1 MKQRKQGISLIVLI
15 VTIIVLIILATS
27 IILTLSK
34 NNPIESAREAKFK
47 EDVRRFQDELAI
59 TIAKEYTDL
68 IGQRNTIINES
79 DYATIKEKYIPSFTK
94 AYAEKLV
101 ISNDKL
107 MFTNKLTKLQKKWI
121 NDLQIEKF
129 GKDYK
134 YIKNGLILHL
144 DEEVTDEG
152 IWTDLTGNGN
162 DVELHDIKVN
172 DDLSLSAKNETS
184 YASKDIQVGKSNT
197 IEVVLKYDSTNPG
210 MVWALKQAD
219 YKYSYLFNWSDNG
232 NTLSYRYRNENND
245 PYRFSVYDNITNED
259 SILGKAYLVSI
270 TFNSNTKNSDIYING
285 AYEKTVSI
293 NNFENLDFNNIIF
306 FNSYLGD
313 RSLTDGKIYSV
324 RIYDRVLTSEEIK
337 SNYDIDV
344 QRGLILKKGDYSSE
358 YIQDGLIIHYGSL
371 RQKNNNSL
379 IWKDL
384 SSNNND
390 ITLTNIKENWDNSLS
405 AIDSSSYAS
414 ANVNIPST
422 NTVEVVARYTSANIG
437 YIFCLIQHDN
447 NYFYLW
453 NYSDG
458 GNSFSYRYRNGSTW
472 SLLDNLTNET
482 GIMYKKYLL
491 TFVFDSGTKRCD
503 IYVNGLYKNTL
514 NVDNFENVNF
524 NSIKLFNSLDNTRPL
539 TDAMIYSFRIYN
551 RKLSAEEIYRQFVVD
566 KKAYDIQ

>member
-1 MKQRKQGISLIVLI
+1 M
-15 VTIIVLIILATS
+15 
-27 IILTLSK
+27 
-34 NNPIESAREAKFK
+34 
-47 EDVRRFQDELAI
+47 
-59 TIAKEYTDL
+59 
-68 IGQRNTIINES
+68 
-79 DYATIKEKYIPSFTK
+79 
-94 AYAEKLV
+94 
-101 ISNDKL
+101 
-107 MFTNKLTKLQKKWI
+107 
-121 NDLQIEKF
+121 
-129 GKDYK
+129 
-134 YIKNGLILHL
+134 
-144 DEEVTDEG
+144 
-152 IWTDLTGNGN
+152 
-162 DVELHDIKVN
+162 
-172 DDLSLSAKNETS
+172 
-184 YASKDIQVGKSNT
+184 
-197 IEVVLKYDSTNPG
+197 
-210 MVWALKQAD
+210 
-219 YKYSYLFNWSDNG
+219 
-232 NTLSYRYRNENND
+232 
-245 PYRFSVYDNITNED
+245 
-259 SILGKAYLVSI
+259 
-270 TFNSNTKNSDIYING
+270 
-285 AYEKTVSI
+285 
-293 NNFENLDFNNIIF
+293 
-306 FNSYLGD
+306 GD

-453 NYSDG
+453 NYSDE
-458 GNSFSYRYRNGSTW
+458 GNSFSYRYINESTW

-482 GIMYKKYLL
+482 EIMYKKYLL

-503 IYVNGLYKNTL
+503 IYVNGSYKNTL

-539 TDAMIYSFRIYN
+539 TDAMIYSFRVYN
-551 RKLSAEEIYRQFVVD
+551 RKLSAEEIYRQFIVD